1 MWFYHLVEEVAIA
14 VPGARCIEF
23 LKLISFVGGEG
34 GSKYYVA
41 LHCNFW
47 LLGQSTRP
55 GKASA
60 QVRHRLGL
68 QRFRA
73 SGAEVTELLR
83 L

>member
-1 MWFYHLVEEVAIA
+1 M
-14 VPGARCIEF
+14 EF

-41 LHCNFW
+41 LHCSFW
-47 LLGQSTRP
+47 LFGQSTRP

-60 QVRHRLGL
+60 QVWHRLGL